1 MERNNKEAASLG
13 VSSVMGMKGHKP
25 LLQYDF
31 RLYLN
36 ADGERVLGKGG
47 AQILESIDEHGSI
60 AMAAEELDMSYKFV
74 WDYLGRM
81 KQRLRRPLITTHR
94 GGTRH
99 TRRKGG
105 GGTTLTPTA
114 KMLLRDFKSTEAL
127 VHRTLSQRS
136 LRTIENRITKTS

>member
-1 MERNNKEAASLG
+1 
-13 VSSVMGMKGHKP
+13 MKRHKP
-25 LLQYDF
+25 LLHYDF

-36 ADGERVLGKGG
+36 RDGGRVLGKGG

-81 KQRLRRPLITTHR
+81 KQRLRQPLITTHR

-99 TRRKGG
+99 TSRKG
-105 GGTTLTPTA
+105 
-114 KMLLRDFKSTEAL
+114 EA
-127 VHRTLSQRS
+127 
-136 LRTIENRITKTS
+136 EPP

>member
-1 MERNNKEAASLG
+1 
-13 VSSVMGMKGHKP
+13 MKRRKT
-25 LLQYDF
+25 LLHYDF

-36 ADGERVLGKGG
+36 ADGERILGKGG

-81 KQRLRRPLITTHR
+81 KQRLGRPLITTHR
-94 GGTRH
+94 GGTPH
-99 TRRKGG
+99 TRKKGG
-105 GGTTLTPTA
+105 GGTVLTPVA
-114 KMLLRDFKSTEAL
+114 KMLLQDFKSTEAHI
-127 VHRTLSQRS
+127 HRTLSHKS

>member
-1 MERNNKEAASLG
+1 
-13 VSSVMGMKGHKP
+13 MKGRKP
-25 LLQYDF
+25 LLHYDF

-36 ADGERVLGKGG
+36 ADGERILGKGG

-81 KQRLRRPLITTHR
+81 KQRLKRPLITTHR

-99 TRRKGG
+99 TRKKGG
-105 GGTTLTPTA
+105 GGTVLTPIA
-114 KMLLRDFKSTEAL
+114 EILLKDFKSTEAH
-127 VHRTLSQRS
+127 VYRTLTQKS
-136 LRTIENRITKTS
+136 LRTIENRINKTS

>member
-1 MERNNKEAASLG
+1 ME
-13 VSSVMGMKGHKP
+13 MKDHKP
-25 LLQYDF
+25 LLHYDF

-74 WDYLGRM
+74 WDYLGTM
-81 KQRLRRPLITTHR
+81 KQRLKRPLITTHR
-94 GGTRH
+94 GGTPH
-99 TRRKGG
+99 TKRKGG
-105 GGTTLTPTA
+105 GGTTLTPIA
-114 KMLLRDFKSTEAL
+114 RMLLRDFKSTEAL

-136 LRTIENRITKTS
+136 LRTIENRITKKS

>member
-1 MERNNKEAASLG
+1 
-13 VSSVMGMKGHKP
+13 MKGRKP
-25 LLQYDF
+25 LLHYEF

-36 ADGERVLGKGG
+36 ADGERILGKGG

-99 TRRKGG
+99 TRKKGG
-105 GGTTLTPTA
+105 GGTALTPIA
-114 KMLLRDFKSTEAL
+114 KILLKDFKSTEAH
-127 VHRTLSQRS
+127 VHRTLTQKS
-136 LRTIENRITKTS
+136 LRTIENRISKTS